1 MANDPS
7 LLTFLRLITPT
18 REDAAPLAKPHSE
31 ARSFIPQPRSSATYR
46 PLLRKFGRW
55 DDTQDFKPRP
65 WMRIQHLTNVSTEY
79 QSHTN
84 TVPPAKK
91 RHHERKRRKSDCLL
105 HKHSR
110 LNEVVVN
117 KDPAARVKP
126 MISWRSF
133 IRLPEMP
140 RMVSLIR
147 LG

>member
-1 MANDPS
+1 MRTRSGKRSVSVDRVMSSHAYSQD
-7 LLTFLRLITPT
+7 T

-46 PLLRKFGRW
+46 PLLPKFGRW

-91 RHHERKRRKSDCLL
+91 RHHGRKRRKSDCLL
-105 HKHSR
+105 YR
-110 LNEVVVN
+110 
-117 KDPAARVKP
+117 
-126 MISWRSF
+126 IWW
-133 IRLPEMP
+133 
-140 RMVSLIR
+140 
-147 LG
+147 GG